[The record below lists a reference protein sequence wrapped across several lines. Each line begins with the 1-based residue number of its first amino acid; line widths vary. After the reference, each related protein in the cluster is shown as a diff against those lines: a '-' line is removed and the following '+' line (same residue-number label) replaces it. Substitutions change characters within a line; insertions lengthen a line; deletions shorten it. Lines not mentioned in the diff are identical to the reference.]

1 MPKVFVSHSRRDS
14 KLRQYLD
21 SSFASS
27 NVQAIRV
34 EFEDYEITPCEFIRR
49 SVEASESV
57 FLLLGANVTHSIYTT
72 NWIAYEIGLAA
83 ALHKDVWVFERY
95 DSVVPFPVPMVDH
108 YVQYALRNHR
118 DLSLLRQI
126 IAAYASDYGTGELP
140 SGAEVTCPSSTC
152 HATFYAHSRREEIIC
167 PSCRSR
173 AITVR

>member
-57 FLLLGANVTHSIYTT
+57 FLLLGANVT
-72 NWIAYEIGLAA
+72 
-83 ALHKDVWVFERY
+83 DVN
-95 DSVVPFPVPMVDH
+95 PVK
-108 YVQYALRNHR
+108 L
-118 DLSLLRQI
+118 
-126 IAAYASDYGTGELP
+126 E
-140 SGAEVTCPSSTC
+140 
-152 HATFYAHSRREEIIC
+152 
-167 PSCRSR
+167 
-173 AITVR
+173 